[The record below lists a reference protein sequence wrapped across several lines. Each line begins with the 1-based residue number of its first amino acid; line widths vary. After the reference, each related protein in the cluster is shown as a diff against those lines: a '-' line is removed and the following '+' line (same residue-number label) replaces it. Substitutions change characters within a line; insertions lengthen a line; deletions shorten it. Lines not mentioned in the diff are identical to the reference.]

1 MKDPE
6 LESSRWLQQANY
18 DVQSARYSAQGGFY
32 AAACFQA
39 QQAAEKALKAFLYAQ
54 GERIVLGRSVAD
66 LCARCVGFDDRFESV
81 KKDLSVLDRL
91 YIPTR
96 YPNGLPGGIP
106 AEAYHSADA
115 EDAVA
120 RAGQAIAL
128 VTELL
133 NLGEDE

>member
-1 MKDPE
+1 MP
-6 LESSRWLQQANY
+6 LPVSRPN
-18 DVQSARYSAQGGFY
+18 RRP
-32 AAACFQA
+32 
-39 QQAAEKALKAFLYAQ
+39 KALKAFLYAQ
-54 GERIVLGRSVAD
+54 GERIVLGHSVAD
-66 LCARCVGFDDRFESV
+66 LCAQCAGFDDRFESV

-120 RAGQAIAL
+120 RAG
-128 VTELL
+128 
-133 NLGEDE
+133 